1 MYSWKYLCDSSRIAF
16 NKAWPTVLLRTLWLV
31 YLCKH
36 CISFSPAFSAD
47 SESSC
52 NFEWFHQKK
61 VPNFEWF
68 NTVALLRA
76 SPLPP
81 SSLFF
86 FLFFSQ
92 IGVILMYF
100 FEFTLFTLFKFSAP
114 GIHPNTSPVC
124 PGAQIQN
131 RARKILRQ
139 FFLWSFLFL

>member
-1 MYSWKYLCDSSRIAF
+1 MYSCKYLCDSSRIAF
-16 NKAWPTVLLRTLWLV
+16 NKAWPTVLPRTLWLV

-61 VPNFEWF
+61 VPKLWMVQYCGTIEGISS
-68 NTVALLRA
+68 A
-76 SPLPP
+76 
-81 SSLFF
+81 SLFPIF

-92 IGVILMYF
+92 IGVILVYF
-100 FEFTLFTLFKFSAP
+100 FEFTLFKFSAP
-114 GIHPNTSPVC
+114 GIHPNTSLVC
-124 PGAQIQN
+124 LGDQIQN
-131 RARKILRQ
+131 RAGKILRQ